1 MQLWN
6 PVNNSR
12 LIAFRVLFGMVMA
25 MECIGSIANG
35 EVNRRFIQ
43 THYNFTFIGFDW
55 LNALHGKMMYAYFGV
70 MVLVAILVSIGLFYR
85 VASVILAIM
94 WSAVYLADKSQYN
107 NHYYL
112 FLLLCWLMIFV
123 PANKRFSLDIYLK
136 GEKPANECN
145 AWHIN
150 IFIFQIVVVYLFAAI
165 AKMNNDWL
173 HAIPVRTWLYHKT
186 GLPLIGHYLRNP
198 IVPWII
204 AYGGLLFDLMI
215 VPAML
220 FSKTRW
226 AAFGIAIC
234 FHAFNSYVF
243 DIGMFP
249 LMALVL
255 FVFFFSNN
263 FIERFVP
270 RINCTSNQIA
280 PNVFLL
286 KKIFVCLY
294 IFIQIGLPLRHLFI
308 KGNVTW
314 TEEGHRLSWRMM
326 LRSKSGISHFKIVN
340 HANDSTWYIQPSM
353 VFDSS
358 HLMEIAVLPDVTWQA
373 AQYLKFD
380 YQKKQMNVA
389 VFAINYVRLNH
400 RDPTLFIDTTVDLGI
415 VKWSCFTHNEW
426 ILLDDQKKND

>member
-25 MECIGSIANG
+25 MECIGSIVNG

-55 LNALHGKMMYAYFGV
+55 LNALHGKMMFAYFGV
-70 MVLVAILVSIGLFYR
+70 MVLVAILVSVGFFYR
-85 VASVILAIM
+85 VASFILAIM
-94 WSAVYLADKSQYN
+94 WSAVYLSDKSQYN

-112 FLLLCWLMIFV
+112 FLLLCWLMV
-123 PANKRFSLDIYLK
+123 LAPANKRFSLDIYLRK
-136 GEKPANECN
+136 EKSSNECN

-165 AKMNNDWL
+165 AKMNDDWL

-186 GLPLIGHYLRNP
+186 GLPFIGHYLRNP

-204 AYGGLLFDLMI
+204 AYGGLLFDLLI

-220 FSKTRW
+220 YSKTRV
-226 AAFGIAIC
+226 AAFGIAIF

-249 LMALVL
+249 LMAMVL
-255 FVFFFSNN
+255 FVFLFSDR
-263 FIERFVP
+263 FIERCIPKRNGNNALMKDDV
-270 RINCTSNQIA
+270 SWWSKA
-280 PNVFLL
+280 AVY
-286 KKIFVCLY
+286 VY
-294 IFIQIGLPLRHLFI
+294 IIMQLVLPIRHLFI
-308 KGNVTW
+308 KGNVAW

-326 LRSKSGISHFKIVN
+326 LRSKSGVGLFKVVDRT
-340 HANDSTWYIQPSM
+340 NDSTWYVHPAS

-358 HLMEIAVLPDVTWQA
+358 HLTEIAVLPDVTWQA
-373 AQYLKFD
+373 AQYLKRD
-380 YQKKQMNVA
+380 YEKKQMNVSIY
-389 VFAINYVRLNH
+389 AINYVRLNH
-400 RDPTLFIDTTVDLGI
+400 REPKLFIDTTVDLGAATWNCI
-415 VKWSCFTHNEW
+415 KHNEW
-426 ILLDDQKKND
+426 ILLDGQQ